1 MASTNPVSTV
11 FFDLGATLVDAV
23 VNPDRS
29 LKAFIVLPGAREV
42 LQALKKKKIRMGII
56 SDNGSHP
63 PAAVRK
69 ALTGAKLL
77 PFFTKKLI
85 LLSSEVRIDKT
96 EPAIFRLALDR
107 AGAIDPRECMFVGD
121 DPDERRMARLAGM
134 RTSRSPELAR
144 EALDRK
150 PPATL
155 KVPGMKACIAE
166 FEGGLRGPF
175 RRAGR
180 AARLR
185 AAPAAAGGVE
195 AQIAA
200 ALSPALRR
208 TVRRAAAGPRRGRLP
223 GGDPARPGACER
235 SRADVRHRPGDPA
248 ERRGLRRDRDRCVR
262 RGGKRPL

>member
-96 EPAIFRLALDR
+96 
-107 AGAIDPRECMFVGD
+107 
-121 DPDERRMARLAGM
+121 
-134 RTSRSPELAR
+134 
-144 EALDRK
+144 
-150 PPATL
+150 
-155 KVPGMKACIAE
+155 
-166 FEGGLRGPF
+166 
-175 RRAGR
+175 
-180 AARLR
+180 
-185 AAPAAAGGVE
+185 
-195 AQIAA
+195 
-200 ALSPALRR
+200 
-208 TVRRAAAGPRRGRLP
+208 
-223 GGDPARPGACER
+223 
-235 SRADVRHRPGDPA
+235 
-248 ERRGLRRDRDRCVR
+248 
-262 RGGKRPL
+262 